1 MPNLQRLCGPLSWS
15 GGRPEARVQRLCNPQ
30 WMDFQSHREL
40 NSCWS
45 TLIPSVAP
53 VWYICSV
60 VSTCRTK
67 LHAVFMLQHK
77 ESGSYWQGVTHI
89 AHVAIWDV
97 LSMCKCEITHDS
109 SRHIPITCSIGPPLS
124 ISSPIL
130 EIQVETMVL
139 DQLSQRIEIAVIFYF
154 ESAGHLGHSKHF
166 KLIQQSSN
174 MNVYWVRY
182 GKKVVGGQMQNFR
195 SKTKDFCKQQ

>member
-30 WMDFQSHREL
+30 WMDFRSHREL

-139 DQLSQRIEIAVIFYF
+139 DQLSQRIEIAVVFDF
-154 ESAGHLGHSKHF
+154 ESVGHLRHSKHF
-166 KLIQQSSN
+166 KSIQQSSK
-174 MNVYWVRY
+174 MNVY
-182 GKKVVGGQMQNFR
+182 
-195 SKTKDFCKQQ
+195 